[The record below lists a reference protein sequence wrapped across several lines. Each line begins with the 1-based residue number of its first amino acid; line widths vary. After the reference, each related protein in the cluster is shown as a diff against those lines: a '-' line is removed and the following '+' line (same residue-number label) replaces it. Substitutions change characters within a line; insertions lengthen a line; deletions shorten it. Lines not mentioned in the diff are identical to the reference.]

1 MTACESSGYTGASF
15 SITTVFQIR
24 HIIYTVFFGEGRWV
38 VVVDVSNLINNILFL
53 ADVKIISSPRQQMLV
68 LAFFGGFDQTQKR
81 GPFSVLFLCVTLICI
96 SPHIGKLL
104 RASKGGFWQLDVLE
118 YNAIS
123 R

>member
-15 SITTVFQIR
+15 SNTTVFQIR
-24 HIIYTVFFGEGRWV
+24 HIIHRFLEV
-38 VVVDVSNLINNILFL
+38 VVVDVSNLIYIILFS
-53 ADVKIISSPRQQMLV
+53 ADVKIVSSPRQQMLV
-68 LAFFGGFDQTQKR
+68 LAFSEGLTRPKK
-81 GPFSVLFLCVTLICI
+81 GPFSVPFLSVTLICI

-104 RASKGGFWQLDVLE
+104 RASKGGLRPLDVLE